1 MPLFKH
7 FIFFRLAK
15 KNILLK
21 MKYLAICT
29 DLDDTLLDDERNLS
43 VETLNTFKRLS
54 PDIKIILASARMPR
68 AMRTFRQQ
76 LNIEHTPVIC
86 YNGSLVIKYTEAGSV
101 AVIFSKYIPTWLC
114 AIFVSYVKKTDLH
127 LSLFSDDNWFA
138 PQLDKWA
145 KTEILN
151 TQVQPEIINN
161 DDVIQQ
167 WQFTN
172 HPGAHKVMCMG
183 EADAVTELNNF
194 FADNYSNELIFYRSD
209 NTHLEIAPSGTSK
222 ANALSD
228 ILKSEYDF
236 GIDRV
241 IAFGDNEND
250 LDLITSVGFG
260 IAVANAKTALKEVAD
275 AITLKNTEHGVAV
288 AVKEHFNYM

>member
-1 MPLFKH
+1 
-7 FIFFRLAK
+7 
-15 KNILLK
+15 

-29 DLDDTLLDDERNLS
+29 DLDDTLLDDERKLS
-43 VETLNTFKRLS
+43 VETLNTFNQLN
-54 PDIKIILASARMPR
+54 PEIKIILASARMPR
-68 AMRTFRQQ
+68 AMRLFSQQ
-76 LNIEHTPVIC
+76 LNIEHAPIIC
-86 YNGSLVIKYTEAGSV
+86 YNGSLVIKYTETGSV
-101 AVIFSKYIPTWLC
+101 DVIFSKYIPTWLC
-114 AIFVSYVKKTDLH
+114 AIFVSYIKKTDLH
-127 LSLFSDDNWFA
+127 LSLFSDDSWFA

-151 TQVQPEIINN
+151 TKVQPEIISN

-183 EADAVTELNNF
+183 DADAITELSDF
-194 FADNYSNELIFYRSD
+194 FTENYSNELIFYRSD

-222 ANALSD
+222 AKALSD
-228 ILKSEYDF
+228 ILKSEYNF
-236 GIDRV
+236 GLDRV

-250 LDLITSVGFG
+250 LDLVTSAGLG

-275 AITLKNTEHGVAV
+275 VITLKNTEHGVAV
-288 AVKEHFNYM
+288 AVKEHFN